1 METEMSMNAIAPE
14 SNQNLSNV
22 ENEFERGKRPV
33 KLTAKALMGKL
44 ETLLNLRKAKLS

>member
-1 METEMSMNAIAPE
+1 VFELYVCAVCKMETEMSMNAIAPE

-33 KLTAKALMGKL
+33 KLTA
-44 ETLLNLRKAKLS
+44 N